1 MNVSD
6 AAYDTVH
13 AYPGGSVTLAA
24 RLGMSDAVL
33 RGKVNPNNDRNHL
46 TLDEAD
52 RIIGLTGDH
61 RILHALAAAHGYTL
75 QRAEGE
81 EGSCVVTA
89 LLALVSAQGAM
100 SQAVSDSIADG
111 KITPN
116 EAAAIARVCAEVQAT
131 AATLASSA
139 RAASE
144 AHA

>member
-46 TLDEAD
+46 TLDEAN

-61 RILHALAAAHGYTL
+61 RILHALAAEHGYTL
-75 QRAEGE
+75 QRTEGE